1 MSQCK
6 QAAFG
11 FIVLHNKNIEKH
23 DCLDIKE
30 VERAALCVCVKGG
43 KRKEMEVGV
52 NSRAGE

>member
-1 MSQCK
+1 MSQCE